1 MAYEPI
7 LKAALLEYKP
17 RSAASCRGLT
27 VIFIHRALRV
37 SGRFSPNLAH
47 NVCTIML
54 PGLLVNIFS
63 KLTDTKLCCSS
74 VTTPSFLVKHGSQR
88 IYLPDF

>member
-27 VIFIHRALRV
+27 VIFIEL
-37 SGRFSPNLAH
+37 SGFQACSCVYYYAPGVFGRYIDQTHWYVIVLFFRNDAKFS
-47 NVCTIML
+47 
-54 PGLLVNIFS
+54 G
-63 KLTDTKLCCSS
+63 
-74 VTTPSFLVKHGSQR
+74 
-88 IYLPDF
+88 